1 MTIDVA
7 ALSEALS
14 GHGLRLRGGLSFST
28 VEDAPLLSSGA
39 PAVGL
44 VLIGPAGGSLWPA
57 FSAWHADH
65 PLLDHP
71 LDSWSKAVVGPI
83 AAQFSATAWYPSD
96 PPYQPFQRWAR
107 AAEGLEASPLG
118 ILAHPTFGL
127 WHSYRAALGFS
138 TPWPE
143 PAPPPPPHPCSTCAD
158 KPCLTQCPAHAV
170 ALGHFDVPRCRTH
183 LASPEGRTGC
193 QSHGCH
199 ARNACPI
206 GRNHR
211 YPLEQL
217 RFHMA
222 AMSA

>member
-14 GHGLRLRGGLSFST
+14 GHGLRLRGGLSFSA

-83 AAQFSATAWYPSD
+83 AARFARRRGIRPIHPTSR
-96 PPYQPFQRWAR
+96 FQRWAR

-127 WHSYRAALGFS
+127 WHS
-138 TPWPE
+138 
-143 PAPPPPPHPCSTCAD
+143 
-158 KPCLTQCPAHAV
+158 
-170 ALGHFDVPRCRTH
+170 
-183 LASPEGRTGC
+183 
-193 QSHGCH
+193 
-199 ARNACPI
+199 
-206 GRNHR
+206 
-211 YPLEQL
+211 
-217 RFHMA
+217 
-222 AMSA
+222 